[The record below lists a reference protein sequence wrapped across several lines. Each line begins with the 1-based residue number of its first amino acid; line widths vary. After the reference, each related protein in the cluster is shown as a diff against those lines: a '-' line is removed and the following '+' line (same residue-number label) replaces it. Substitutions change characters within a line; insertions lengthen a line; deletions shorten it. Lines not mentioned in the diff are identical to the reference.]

1 MQSWGGS
8 GGSLAAVIP
17 LEGDILL
24 YVPLKFAVT
33 LSAYEP
39 HVDELLNDID
49 VYDELIEFV
58 QTFTEEFSD

>member
-24 YVPLKFAVT
+24 YVALKFAVT